1 MCTHTYICVHMNV
14 CTYVRYPF
22 AQVSSLMQTH
32 ELREV
37 EAAKHLETVKQTHKQ
52 SVHKLRHDLV
62 VQQRT
67 SSRSS
72 AP

>member
-1 MCTHTYICVHMNV
+1 MYV
-14 CTYVRYPF
+14 CEVYPF